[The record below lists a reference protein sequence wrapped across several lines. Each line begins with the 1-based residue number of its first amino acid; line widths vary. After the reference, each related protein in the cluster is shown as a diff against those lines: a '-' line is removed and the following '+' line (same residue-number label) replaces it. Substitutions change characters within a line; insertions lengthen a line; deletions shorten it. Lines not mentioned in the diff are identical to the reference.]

1 MKSLGKTSFR
11 LFSPLL
17 IFFCTFTLHTHAWAK
32 STDNNAPVHIEA
44 DQMEMREKEDI
55 SIYTGDVEITKG
67 SIKITGDKIYI
78 KNKDGTLYSI
88 KIDGSPAT
96 FYQLNDLNEAISAQ
110 SHKMEYLAKEGKL
123 ELKKNA
129 VLEKNKNRFS
139 SEHIIYDTLKDIVKA
154 GQASVNEA
162 QNGSQNNGQ
171 PPPRVK
177 ITIHP
182 DRKPALKKSTQKK
195 PVQKKPAEKNTAPE
209 S

>member
-1 MKSLGKTSFR
+1 MKRPGKTSFR
-11 LFSPLL
+11 LLSPLL
-17 IFFCTFTLHTHAWAK
+17 MLFCTFSLHTHAWAR
-32 STDNNAPVHIEA
+32 SADNNAPVHIEA

-55 SIYTGDVEITKG
+55 SIYTGDVKITKG
-67 SIKITGDKIYI
+67 SIKITGDRIYI
-78 KNKDGTLYSI
+78 QNKNGALHSI

-110 SHKMEYLAKEGKL
+110 SHKMEYLANEGKL

-139 SEHIIYDTLKDIVKA
+139 SEHIVYDTLKDVVRA
-154 GQASVNEA
+154 GQADAGSS
-162 QNGSQNNGQ
+162 QNGSPNNTQ
-171 PPPRVK
+171 PPRVK

-182 DRKPALKKSTQKK
+182 DKKPA
-195 PVQKKPAEKNTAPE
+195 QKKPAENTAPA